1 MIMEEINVTPDM
13 RLRILENIANQANT
27 KHTYKTDLSG
37 KIIHLNRGETDSK
50 HFRLNRSTVN
60 IIAAAACAVL
70 CILGIYGIYSHNI
83 SNAPKPSTPSQNV
96 AVLPDDKSTESDSQN
111 SSGENQT
118 DTASNNSVTPAGN
131 QPDEGNVT
139 SGNQPEQSYGETPT
153 GYPSGEYDTPSDTNG
168 AVLGENTDNT
178 ITASE
183 NTESSTDGELTM
195 IASPFIDC
203 NSIDEAAAI
212 TGFGMTVPDS
222 VNGNDIDHISTIS
235 REIIQVIYG
244 ADYDNSTYI
253 RKAEGSDDI
262 SGDYNTYRQKKQI
275 TVNGASVTLK
285 GNNGKINVATWSSNG
300 YSYSIS
306 AVKGFDESYITD
318 LISMIE

>member
-1 MIMEEINVTPDM
+1 MTLSKKYNMIMEEINVTPDM
-13 RLRILENIANQANT
+13 RLRILKNIANQPNT
-27 KHTYKTDLSG
+27 TQTYKTDLSG
-37 KIIHLNRGETDSK
+37 KIIQLNRGETDSK
-50 HFRLNRSTVN
+50 HFRLNRSTVS
-60 IIAAAACAVL
+60 IIAAAACTVL
-70 CILGIYGIYSHNI
+70 CIYGIYSHNI
-83 SNAPKPSTPSQNV
+83 SNVPKPSTPSHNV
-96 AVLPDDKSTESDSQN
+96 AVLPDDKSTESDNKN
-111 SSGENQT
+111 S
-118 DTASNNSVTPAGN
+118 
-131 QPDEGNVT
+131 
-139 SGNQPEQSYGETPT
+139 
-153 GYPSGEYDTPSDTNG
+153 SGEYDTPSDTNG
-168 AVLGENTDNT
+168 AVPGENTDNT

-183 NTESSTDGELTM
+183 NTEPSTEGELTM

-222 VNGNDIDHISTIS
+222 VNGNEIDHISTIS
-235 REIIQVIYG
+235 RDTIQVIYG
-244 ADYDNSTYI
+244 AGHDNSTYI

-300 YSYSIS
+300 YSYSIN
-306 AVKGFDESYITD
+306 VGKGFDESYITD

>member
-1 MIMEEINVTPDM
+1 MSKKYNMIMEEINVTPDM

-27 KHTYKTDLSG
+27 TQTYKTDLSG
-37 KIIHLNRGETDSK
+37 KVIHLHRGETDSK

-60 IIAAAACAVL
+60 IIAVVACIVL
-70 CILGIYGIYSHNI
+70 CIYGIYSHNI
-83 SNAPKPSTPSQNV
+83 SNAPKPSTPSHNV
-96 AVLPDDKSTESDSQN
+96 AVLPDDKSTESDN
-111 SSGENQT
+111 KN
-118 DTASNNSVTPAGN
+118 
-131 QPDEGNVT
+131 T
-139 SGNQPEQSYGETPT
+139 SADNQPEQSYGETPT
-153 GYPSGEYDTPSDTNG
+153 ENSSGEYDTPSDTNK
-168 AVLGENTDNT
+168 AVPDENTDNT

-183 NTESSTDGELTM
+183 NTEPSTEGELTM

-203 NSIDEAAAI
+203 SSIDEAAAI

-222 VNGNDIDHISTIS
+222 VNGNEIDHISTIS
-235 REIIQVIYG
+235 RETIQIIYG

-300 YSYSIS
+300 YSYSIK
-306 AVKGFDESYITD
+306 VGKGFDESYITD

>member
-1 MIMEEINVTPDM
+1 MTLSKKYNMIMEEINVTPDM
-13 RLRILENIANQANT
+13 RLRILENIANQA
-27 KHTYKTDLSG
+27 KKQQTYRTDLTG
-37 KIIHLNRGETDSK
+37 KIIHLDSDGLSDR
-50 HFRLNRSTVN
+50 HFRLSRSTVN

-96 AVLPDDKSTESDSQN
+96 AVLPDEKNTESDNKNLSN
-111 SSGENQT
+111 ENQT
-118 DTASNNSVTPAGN
+118 DTASNSSVTPDGN
-131 QPDEGNVT
+131 QPDDGNA
-139 SGNQPEQSYGETPT
+139 ETPT
-153 GYPSGEYDTPSDTNG
+153 GYPSGENIYDNPSDTNG
-168 AVLGENTDNT
+168 AVPGENTDNT

-183 NTESSTDGELTM
+183 NTEPSTDGELTM

-222 VNGNDIDHISTIS
+222 VKGNNIDSISTIS

-244 ADYDNSTYI
+244 VDYDNSTYI
-253 RKAEGSDDI
+253 RKAEESDDI

-300 YSYSIS
+300 YSYSITCN
-306 AVKGFDESYITD
+306 KGFDESYVTD

>member
-27 KHTYKTDLSG
+27 TQTYKTDLSG
-37 KIIHLNRGETDSK
+37 KVIHLYRGETDSK

-60 IIAAAACAVL
+60 IIAAVACIFL
-70 CILGIYGIYSHNI
+70 CIYGIYSHNI
-83 SNAPKPSTPSQNV
+83 SNAPKPSTPSHNV
-96 AVLPDDKSTESDSQN
+96 AVLPDDAAD
-111 SSGENQT
+111 
-118 DTASNNSVTPAGN
+118 N
-131 QPDEGNVT
+131 QPDDGNVET
-139 SGNQPEQSYGETPT
+139 SADNQPEQSYGETPT
-153 GYPSGEYDTPSDTNG
+153 ENSSGEYDTPSDTNK
-168 AVLGENTDNT
+168 AVPDENTDNT

-183 NTESSTDGELTM
+183 NTEPSTEGELTM

-203 NSIDEAAAI
+203 SSIDEAAAI

-222 VNGNDIDHISTIS
+222 VNGNEIDHISTIS
-235 REIIQVIYG
+235 RETIQIIYG

-300 YSYSIS
+300 YSYSIK
-306 AVKGFDESYITD
+306 VGKGFDESYITD

>member
-1 MIMEEINVTPDM
+1 MSKKYNMIMEEINVTPDM
-13 RLRILENIANQANT
+13 RLRILKNIANQPNT
-27 KHTYKTDLSG
+27 TQTYKTDLSG
-37 KIIHLNRGETDSK
+37 KIIQLNRGETDSK
-50 HFRLNRSTVN
+50 HFRLSRSTVS
-60 IIAAAACAVL
+60 IIAAAACTVL
-70 CILGIYGIYSHNI
+70 CIYGIYSHNI
-83 SNAPKPSTPSQNV
+83 SNVPKPSTPSHNV
-96 AVLPDDKSTESDSQN
+96 AVLPDDKSTESDNKN
-111 SSGENQT
+111 S
-118 DTASNNSVTPAGN
+118 
-131 QPDEGNVT
+131 
-139 SGNQPEQSYGETPT
+139 
-153 GYPSGEYDTPSDTNG
+153 SGEYDTPSDTNG
-168 AVLGENTDNT
+168 AVPGENTDNT

-183 NTESSTDGELTM
+183 NTEPSTEGELTM

-222 VNGNDIDHISTIS
+222 VNGNEIDHISTIS
-235 REIIQVIYG
+235 RDTIQVIYG
-244 ADYDNSTYI
+244 AGHDNSTYI

-300 YSYSIS
+300 YSYSIN
-306 AVKGFDESYITD
+306 VGKGFDESYITD

>member
-1 MIMEEINVTPDM
+1 MSKKYNMIMEDINVTPDM

-27 KHTYKTDLSG
+27 KQTYKTDLSG
-37 KIIHLNRGETDSK
+37 KIIHLNRGETNSK

-60 IIAAAACAVL
+60 IIATAACTVL
-70 CILGIYGIYSHNI
+70 CILGIYRIYSHNI
-83 SNAPKPSTPSQNV
+83 SNAQKPSIPSQNV
-96 AVLPDDKSTESDSQN
+96 AVLPDDKSTESNNKN

-118 DTASNNSVTPAGN
+118 DTASNSSVTPA
-131 QPDEGNVT
+131 
-139 SGNQPEQSYGETPT
+139 GNQPEQSYGETPT

-168 AVLGENTDNT
+168 AVPGENTDNT

-183 NTESSTDGELTM
+183 NTEPSTEGELTM

-262 SGDYNTYRQKKQI
+262 SGDYNTYHQKKQI

-285 GNNGKINVATWSSNG
+285 GNNGKINLATWSSNG

>member
-13 RLRILENIANQANT
+13 RLRILKNIANQPNT
-27 KHTYKTDLSG
+27 TQTYKTDLSG
-37 KIIHLNRGETDSK
+37 KIIQLNRGETDSK
-50 HFRLNRSTVN
+50 HFRLNRSTVS
-60 IIAAAACAVL
+60 IIAAAACTVL
-70 CILGIYGIYSHNI
+70 CIYGIYSHNI
-83 SNAPKPSTPSQNV
+83 SNVPKPSTPSHNV
-96 AVLPDDKSTESDSQN
+96 AVLPDDKSTESDNKN
-111 SSGENQT
+111 S
-118 DTASNNSVTPAGN
+118 
-131 QPDEGNVT
+131 
-139 SGNQPEQSYGETPT
+139 
-153 GYPSGEYDTPSDTNG
+153 SGEYDTPSDTNG
-168 AVLGENTDNT
+168 AVPGENTDNT

-183 NTESSTDGELTM
+183 NTEPSTEGELTM

-222 VNGNDIDHISTIS
+222 VNGNEIDHISTIS
-235 REIIQVIYG
+235 RDTIQVIYG
-244 ADYDNSTYI
+244 AGHDNSTYI

-300 YSYSIS
+300 YSYSIN
-306 AVKGFDESYITD
+306 VGKGFDESYITD

>member
-1 MIMEEINVTPDM
+1 MTLSKKYNMIIEEINVTPDM

-27 KHTYKTDLSG
+27 KQTYKTDLSG
-37 KIIHLNRGETDSK
+37 KIIHLNSDKTNTK

-70 CILGIYGIYSHNI
+70 CLLGIYGIYSHNI
-83 SNAPKPSTPSQNV
+83 SNTPKPSTPSHNV
-96 AVLPDDKSTESDSQN
+96 AVLPDDKSTESDN
-111 SSGENQT
+111 KNLSGESQT
-118 DTASNNSVTPAGN
+118 DTASNSIVTPAGN
-131 QPDEGNVT
+131 QP
-139 SGNQPEQSYGETPT
+139 EQSYDETPT
-153 GYPSGEYDTPSDTNG
+153 GYPSGENIYDTPSDNNG
-168 AVLGENTDNT
+168 AVPGENTDNT

-183 NTESSTDGELTM
+183 NTEPSTEGELTM

-222 VNGNDIDHISTIS
+222 VNGNEIDHISTIS
-235 REIIQVIYG
+235 RDTIQVIYG
-244 ADYDNSTYI
+244 AGHDNSTYI

-285 GNNGKINVATWSSNG
+285 GNNGKINVATWSDNG
-300 YSYSIS
+300 YSYSINVS
-306 AVKGFDESYITD
+306 KGFDESYITD

>member
-1 MIMEEINVTPDM
+1 MTLSKKYNMIREEINVTPDM
-13 RLRILENIANQANT
+13 RLRILKNIANQPNT
-27 KHTYKTDLSG
+27 TQTYKTDLSG
-37 KIIHLNRGETDSK
+37 KIIQLNRGETDSK
-50 HFRLNRSTVN
+50 HFRLNRSTVS
-60 IIAAAACAVL
+60 IIAAAACTVL
-70 CILGIYGIYSHNI
+70 CIYGIYSHNI
-83 SNAPKPSTPSQNV
+83 SNVPKPSTPSHNV
-96 AVLPDDKSTESDSQN
+96 AVLPDDKSTESDNKN
-111 SSGENQT
+111 S
-118 DTASNNSVTPAGN
+118 
-131 QPDEGNVT
+131 
-139 SGNQPEQSYGETPT
+139 
-153 GYPSGEYDTPSDTNG
+153 SGEYDTPSDTNG
-168 AVLGENTDNT
+168 AVPGENTDNT

-183 NTESSTDGELTM
+183 NTEPSTEGELTM

-222 VNGNDIDHISTIS
+222 VNGNEIDHISTIS
-235 REIIQVIYG
+235 RDTIQVIYG
-244 ADYDNSTYI
+244 AGHDNSTYI

-300 YSYSIS
+300 YSYSIN
-306 AVKGFDESYITD
+306 VGKGFDESYITD

>member
-1 MIMEEINVTPDM
+1 MSKKYNMIMEEINVTPDM
-13 RLRILENIANQANT
+13 RLRILKNIANQPNT
-27 KHTYKTDLSG
+27 TQTYKTDLSG
-37 KIIHLNRGETDSK
+37 KIIQLNRGETDSK
-50 HFRLNRSTVN
+50 HFRLNRSTVS
-60 IIAAAACAVL
+60 IIAAAACTVL
-70 CILGIYGIYSHNI
+70 CIYGIYSHNI
-83 SNAPKPSTPSQNV
+83 SNVPKPSTPSHNV
-96 AVLPDDKSTESDSQN
+96 AVLPDDKSTESDNKN
-111 SSGENQT
+111 S
-118 DTASNNSVTPAGN
+118 
-131 QPDEGNVT
+131 
-139 SGNQPEQSYGETPT
+139 
-153 GYPSGEYDTPSDTNG
+153 SGEYDTPSDTNG
-168 AVLGENTDNT
+168 AVPGENTDNT

-183 NTESSTDGELTM
+183 NTEPSTEGELTM

-222 VNGNDIDHISTIS
+222 VNGNEIDHISTIS
-235 REIIQVIYG
+235 RDTIQVIYG
-244 ADYDNSTYI
+244 AGHDNSTYI

-300 YSYSIS
+300 YSYSIN
-306 AVKGFDESYITD
+306 VGKGFDESYITD